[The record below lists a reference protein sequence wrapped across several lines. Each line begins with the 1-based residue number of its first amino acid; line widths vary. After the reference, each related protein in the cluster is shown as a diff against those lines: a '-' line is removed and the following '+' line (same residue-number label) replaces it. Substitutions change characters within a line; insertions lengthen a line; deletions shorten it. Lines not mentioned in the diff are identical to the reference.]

1 MALRP
6 PLRRTDTPAR
16 HAGPHG
22 TPTRDPD
29 TPARGTGRPDTHG
42 TRGARGR
49 GTLLRRTARLI
60 GAAVLTLAATLTTAG
75 PAHADFGSDYHD
87 PVTATKPLTRPDSR
101 SCTVEVMHE
110 REFRNGYGNPP
121 DTPYTS
127 TVTPPADCAGPW
139 SAVVMDLHGQ
149 VAGRQFDRIFSVRLG
164 GVQVLLSSTPE
175 PSKDGIQWNVERD
188 LTRYAP
194 LLAAGP
200 QPFSLD
206 LANVTDATYT
216 GVYRISASLTFYTAN
231 DRWPAAHGA
240 DQLLTTG
247 PFALTQAAPT
257 AGRELAFPQN
267 LQRLTAEVYARGGG
281 ACEEFAYAS
290 APDAFAAA
298 NPSIGVCGKG
308 PFRELRLTVDGRV
321 AGAVWPY
328 PVIYTGG
335 WDPLLWRPV
344 PGVFAFDLPAYR
356 LDLTPY
362 VGLLL
367 DGRPH
372 TVGITVN
379 ASEAQSNDV
388 WTGQV
393 NLFAETD
400 HGAGHTSGQLTDYR
414 VAPEATVGT
423 ELTDHGGG
431 SGDWTV
437 TAARHDLARGWVQ
450 TSHGRITT
458 EVRDDLAFSS
468 GQQLRDSGNDVTL
481 HNRTDLTRT
490 TATWGGGPHRT
501 TTVHEGEPLDV
512 SYRVTH
518 DAAGNTDQRTAMD
531 LGYHQEATTAT
542 GGHVTERSTVDHTL
556 RATAQRHDGDRTVRT
571 GSSTEDYRSTGPDG
585 PYHRT
590 LAFVDGW

>member
-6 PLRRTDTPAR
+6 LPSPRPRRP
-16 HAGPHG
+16 
-22 TPTRDPD
+22 
-29 TPARGTGRPDTHG
+29 
-42 TRGARGR
+42 
-49 GTLLRRTARLI
+49 LLRRLAGLL
-60 GAAVLTLAATLTTAG
+60 GAAALTLAGTLTAAA
-75 PAHADFGSDYHD
+75 PAHADFGRGYHD
-87 PVTATKPLTRPDSR
+87 PVTATKPLTRPDTR
-101 SCTVEVMHE
+101 SCTVEVMHD

-121 DTPYTS
+121 DTPYTA

-149 VAGRQFDRIFSVRLG
+149 VAGRQFDRIFSVRIG

-175 PSKDGIQWNVERD
+175 PSPDGIKWNVERD

-194 LLAAGP
+194 LFAAGP

-216 GVYRISASLTFYTAN
+216 GVYKLSASLTFYTAD

-240 DQLLTTG
+240 DQVLTTG
-247 PFALTQAAPT
+247 PFALTQAAPGT
-257 AGRELAFPQN
+257 AQDVTFPQN

-290 APDAFAAA
+290 APDAFVAA
-298 NPSIGVCGKG
+298 NPSIGACGKG
-308 PFRELRLTVDGRV
+308 PFRELRLTVDGKV

-362 VGLLL
+362 VGLLV

-372 TVGITVN
+372 RVGITVN
-379 ASEAQSNDV
+379 AAEAQSNDQ

-393 NLFAETD
+393 NLFAEVD
-400 HGAGHTSGQLTDYR
+400 HGTDHTSGQLIDYR
-414 VAPEATVGT
+414 VAPEATVAT
-423 ELTDHGGG
+423 ELADHGGG

-437 TAARHDLARGWVQ
+437 TAARHDVARGWVQ

-468 GQQLRDSGNDVTL
+468 AQQLRDAGNDVTL
-481 HNRTDLTRT
+481 HNDADLTRT
-490 TATWGGGPHRT
+490 TSTWGGGPHRT

-512 SYRVTH
+512 TYKVTH
-518 DAAGNTDQRTAMD
+518 DAAGNTDQNTAMD
-531 LGYHQEATTAT
+531 LGYHREATAAT

-556 RATAQRHDGDRTVRT
+556 RPTATRHDGDRTVRT

-590 LAFVDGW
+590 LSFVDGWPAP

>member
-6 PLRRTDTPAR
+6 
-16 HAGPHG
+16 
-22 TPTRDPD
+22 
-29 TPARGTGRPDTHG
+29 
-42 TRGARGR
+42 
-49 GTLLRRTARLI
+49 LLRRAAGLI
-60 GAAVLTLAATLTTAG
+60 GAAVLTLAGTLTAAG
-75 PAHADFGSDYHD
+75 PAHADFGTDYHD
-87 PVTATKPLTRPDSR
+87 PVTATKPLTRPDTR
-101 SCTVEVMHE
+101 SCTVEAMHE

-121 DTPYTS
+121 DTPYRT

-139 SAVVMDLHGQ
+139 SAVVLDLHGQ
-149 VAGRQFDRIFSVRLG
+149 VAGRQFDRIFSVRVG

-175 PSKDGIQWNVERD
+175 PSKDGIAWNVEHD
-188 LTRYAP
+188 VTRYAP
-194 LLAAGP
+194 LFTDGP
-200 QPFSLD
+200 QEFSFD

-216 GVYRISASLTFYTAN
+216 GVFTISANLTFYTAD
-231 DRWPAAHGA
+231 DRRPAARTA
-240 DQLLTTG
+240 DRLLTTG
-247 PFALTQAAPT
+247 PFGLTQAAPT
-257 AGRELAFPQN
+257 AGRDLTFPQN
-267 LQRLTAEVYARGGG
+267 LERLTAEVYARGGG

-290 APDAFAAA
+290 APDAFASA
-298 NPSIGVCGKG
+298 NPGTGICGKG

-321 AGAVWPY
+321 VGAVWPY

-372 TVGITVN
+372 TVGVTLN
-379 ASEAQSNDV
+379 TAEAQGNDL

-400 HGAGHTSGQLTDYR
+400 HGAARTTGQLTDHR
-414 VAPEATVGT
+414 VAPEATVAT
-423 ELTDHGGG
+423 DLADHGAG

-437 TAARHDLARGWVQ
+437 TASRNDLARGWVQ

-458 EVRDDLAFSS
+458 EVHDELVFRST
-468 GQQLRDSGNDVTL
+468 QRLRDSGNDISL
-481 HNRTDLTRT
+481 HNGTDLTRT

-512 SYRVTH
+512 DYRVSR
-518 DAAGNTDQRTAMD
+518 DAAGNTDQTTAMD
-531 LGYHQEATTAT
+531 LGYHRETTAAT

-556 RATAQRHDGDRTVRT
+556 RPTARRHDGDRTVRT
-571 GSSTEDYRSTGPDG
+571 GSSTEEYGSTGPEG
-585 PYHRT
+585 PYRRT
-590 LAFVDGW
+590 LSFVDGWPRS

>member
-6 PLRRTDTPAR
+6 
-16 HAGPHG
+16 
-22 TPTRDPD
+22 
-29 TPARGTGRPDTHG
+29 
-42 TRGARGR
+42 
-49 GTLLRRTARLI
+49 LLRRAAGLL
-60 GAAVLTLAATLTTAG
+60 GAAVLTLAGTLTAAG
-75 PAHADFGSDYHD
+75 PAHADFGTDYHD
-87 PVTATKPLTRPDSR
+87 PVTATKPLTRPDTR
-101 SCTVEVMHE
+101 ACTVEAMHA

-121 DTPYTS
+121 DTPYTAAL
-127 TVTPPADCAGPW
+127 TPPADCAGPW
-139 SAVVMDLHGQ
+139 SAVVLDLHGQ
-149 VAGRQFDRIFSVRLG
+149 VAGRQFDRIFSVRVG

-175 PSKDGIQWNVERD
+175 PSKDGIEWNVEHD
-188 LTRYAP
+188 VTRYAP
-194 LLAAGP
+194 LFAAGP
-200 QPFSLD
+200 QDFSFD

-216 GVYRISASLTFYTAN
+216 GVFTISASLTFYTA
-231 DRWPAAHGA
+231 DTHWPAARTA
-240 DQLLTTG
+240 DRLLTTG
-247 PFALTQAAPT
+247 PFALTQAAPS
-257 AGRELAFPQN
+257 AGRELTFPQN
-267 LQRLTAEVYARGGG
+267 LERLTAEVYARGGG

-298 NPSIGVCGKG
+298 NPGTGICGKG

-362 VGLLL
+362 AGLLL

-372 TVGITVN
+372 TVGVTVN
-379 ASEAQSNDV
+379 AAEAQSNDV

-393 NLFAETD
+393 NLFAEVD
-400 HGAGHTSGQLTDYR
+400 HGTARTTGQLTDYR
-414 VAPEATVGT
+414 VAPEASVDTA
-423 ELTDHGGG
+423 LTDHGAG

-458 EVRDDLAFSS
+458 EVRDDLAFRS
-468 GQQLRDSGNDVTL
+468 GQRLRDSGNDLAL

-490 TATWGGGPHRT
+490 TATWGGGPRRT

-512 SYRVTH
+512 GYRVSH

-531 LGYHQEATTAT
+531 LGYHREATTAT
-542 GGHVTERSTVDHTL
+542 GGRVTERSTVDHTL
-556 RATAQRHDGDRTVRT
+556 RPTAQRHDGDRAVRT
-571 GSSTEDYRSTGPDG
+571 GSSSEDYRSTGPEG
-585 PYHRT
+585 PYHRK
-590 LAFVDGW
+590 LDFVDGWPRP

>member
-6 PLRRTDTPAR
+6 
-16 HAGPHG
+16 
-22 TPTRDPD
+22 
-29 TPARGTGRPDTHG
+29 
-42 TRGARGR
+42 
-49 GTLLRRTARLI
+49 LLRRTAGLI
-60 GAAVLTLAATLTTAG
+60 GAAVLTLAGTLTAAA
-75 PAHADFGSDYHD
+75 PAHADFGTDYHD
-87 PVTATKPLTRPDSR
+87 PVTATKPLTRPDTR

-121 DTPYTS
+121 DTPYNATLA
-127 TVTPPADCAGPW
+127 PPADCAGPW

-149 VAGRQFDRIFSVRLG
+149 VAGRQFDRIFSVRVG

-175 PSKDGIQWNVERD
+175 PSKDGIAWNVEHD
-188 LTRYAP
+188 VTRYAP
-194 LLAAGP
+194 LFAGGP
-200 QPFSLD
+200 QEFSFD

-216 GVYRISASLTFYTAN
+216 GVFTISAKLTFYTA
-231 DRWPAAHGA
+231 DAHWPAARSA
-240 DQLLTTG
+240 DRLLTTG
-247 PFALTQAAPT
+247 PFGLTQAAPA
-257 AGRELAFPQN
+257 AGRDLVFPQN
-267 LQRLTAEVYARGGG
+267 LERLTAEVYARGGG

-298 NPSIGVCGKG
+298 NPGSGICGKG

-372 TVGITVN
+372 SVGVTVN
-379 ASEAQSNDV
+379 TAEAQSNDV

-400 HGAGHTSGQLTDYR
+400 HGAARTTGQLTDHR
-414 VAPEATVGT
+414 VAPEATVAT
-423 ELTDHGGG
+423 DLADHGGG

-437 TAARHDLARGWVQ
+437 TAARDDLARGWVQ

-458 EVRDDLAFSS
+458 EVRDELAFRSA
-468 GQQLRDSGNDVTL
+468 QRLRDGGNDVTL
-481 HNRTDLTRT
+481 HNGTDLTRT

-512 SYRVTH
+512 SYRVSR
-518 DAAGNTDQRTAMD
+518 DAAGNTDQTTAME
-531 LGYHQEATTAT
+531 LGYHREATAAT
-542 GGHVTERSTVDHTL
+542 GGHVTERSTVDRTL
-556 RATAQRHDGDRTVRT
+556 RPTARRHDGDRTVRT
-571 GSSTEDYRSTGPDG
+571 GGSTEEYRSTGPDG
-585 PYHRT
+585 PYQRT
-590 LAFVDGW
+590 LTFVDGWPRS